1 MTQGIELMPQKL
13 TILSYT
19 IWTMSK
25 DFLDVTEYTRTKPC
39 IPMACLELSIE
50 YSSCRTEK
58 GKYAVR
64 VKAEGRIE
72 DGGARGRHDLPD
84 RQCR

>member
-25 DFLDVTEYTRTKPC
+25 DFLDVTE
-39 IPMACLELSIE
+39 
-50 YSSCRTEK
+50 
-58 GKYAVR
+58 
-64 VKAEGRIE
+64 
-72 DGGARGRHDLPD
+72 
-84 RQCR
+84 